1 MWRRSRVG
9 ELVIRRVA
17 LSYRSA
23 PRPATQR
30 LKTVQERGVLAIRQK
45 ETVVVIDI
53 VRGAP
58 SQAAFSVIAD
68 R

>member
-1 MWRRSRVG
+1 MGYLATPLRV
-9 ELVIRRVA
+9 VA
-17 LSYRSA
+17 RLLA
-23 PRPATQR
+23 PATQR

-53 VRGAP
+53 VRAAP